1 MPGRG
6 GIVGTGGESP
16 GYSFIVEAKKLE
28 AGALFQNFGMQFS
41 AKAIVSSFVECNL
54 HQNLNPTV
62 PSLHC
67 SMLEKILC

>member
-6 GIVGTGGESP
+6 GIVDTGDEIPDWFIAES
-16 GYSFIVEAKKLE
+16 KKVRR
-28 AGALFQNFGMQFS
+28 LFQNFGMQFT
-41 AKAIVSSFVECNL
+41 AEVIISSFVEYNL
-54 HQNLNPTV
+54 HRNLTPTV